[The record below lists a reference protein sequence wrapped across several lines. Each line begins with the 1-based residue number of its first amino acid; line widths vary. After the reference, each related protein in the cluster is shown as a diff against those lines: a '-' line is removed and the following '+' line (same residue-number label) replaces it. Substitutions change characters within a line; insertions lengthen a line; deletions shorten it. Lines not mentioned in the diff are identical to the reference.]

1 MDVITPLGK
10 RLNFKCQMCDRY
22 LTKGNVY
29 KWHPPAQ
36 YLTETPDMEVCDKCA
51 KREFGSK
58 RTKEW
63 KELNGTK

>member
-1 MDVITPLGK
+1 
-10 RLNFKCQMCDRY
+10 MCDRY
-22 LTKGNVY
+22 LVRGNAY
-29 KWHPPAQ
+29 IWHPPAK
-36 YLTETPDMEVCDKCA
+36 YLTGTPDMEICEKCA

>member
-36 YLTETPDMEVCDKCA
+36 YLTGTRDMEICDKCA